1 MPESGYV
8 VVRHRRRPVL
18 LTAILLLVG
27 GTSGCALR
35 SKPVQPAVM
44 ATTSVTVSVEGLRSA
59 VLERSQ
65 GAADALERSADTI
78 AALSPSPLVRRHAIE
93 WKLVSATDL
102 QSAALDRDPVV
113 ALGDMILFAMQMQA
127 FLTTGEGA
135 TLFGPQQGIAVAA
148 VDTILADMME
158 LVARITSP
166 GAPARWTA
174 YLAPL
179 AAAHP
184 IQAPYVG
191 RAGVSDSVMG
201 QLSTDRSALAAVGDI
216 EVTARLLDLRIEQ
229 IQRSLLKQ
237 ARWQAQLMLAEAA
250 EQPAVD
256 TLLGDMRRL
265 TSSVERVTV
274 VTEGLP
280 DLVTGERIEL
290 LKAITAERQA
300 LLAALAEERA
310 LVLEA
315 LHAERVGTLSDAE
328 TSAEHLIDYAL
339 EHRLTIV
346 IDHILHLGEGH
357 PQMPPR
363 ALLDG
368 GDLINVDCGSH
379 QLILF
384 DRLAMPG
391 TRIVILADEA
401 VFLID
406 IPGAGRVMIQRVI
419 QRVQQITA
427 FLGGQPFH
435 CNGTM

>member
-346 IDHILHLGEGH
+346 IDHILW
-357 PQMPPR
+357 
-363 ALLDG
+363 
-368 GDLINVDCGSH
+368 
-379 QLILF
+379 
-384 DRLAMPG
+384 RL
-391 TRIVILADEA
+391 
-401 VFLID
+401 
-406 IPGAGRVMIQRVI
+406 
-419 QRVQQITA
+419 
-427 FLGGQPFH
+427 FLGGALLLVLALGVGLGLIRAATRRGGGSPPAPSPPAPRAA
-435 CNGTM
+435 